1 MQSRDNFTATVDIFP
16 CHRRIGGTWIY
27 SLLILE
33 VADSKVPW
41 WESQAV
47 VKVMLLPQHRVKV
60 MLLPQHR
67 VTGPQ
72 PAVTNHCTTRVIGR
86 RTDLGT
92 SWEVCTRPPWRLG
105 RDLGGW

>member
-1 MQSRDNFTATVDIFP
+1 M
-16 CHRRIGGTWIY
+16 
-27 SLLILE
+27 ILE

-47 VKVMLLPQHRVKV
+47 VKVMLLPQHRVKVMLLPQHRVKV